1 MKQADDHGRKEG
13 ESMSDTAIQR
23 LISYL
28 RSEGWTE
35 AQILKLLDYIT
46 KR

>member
-1 MKQADDHGRKEG
+1 MKADDLRRKEG
-13 ESMSDTAIQR
+13 ESMSDTALQR

-35 AQILKLLDYIT
+35 AQILKLIDYIT
-46 KR
+46 RR